1 MNRLLITA
9 DCSFTFQLKRID
21 IIAWP
26 KIISNG
32 IGLEVLNI
40 SKSSNS
46 NQEIESQIIDS
57 IVEHKEKDLIVMVL
71 WNDSFRLSTDLDINL
86 FEISFNSSML
96 LENERLSCGNPNQ
109 RGHERIAEMFID
121 QYLESIQPTQRFVY
135 E

>member
-32 IGLEVLNI
+32 IELEVLNI

>member
-32 IGLEVLNI
+32 IELEVLNI

-57 IVEHKEKDLIVMVL
+57 IVEHKEKDPIVMVL

>member
-32 IGLEVLNI
+32 IELEVLNI

-86 FEISFNSSML
+86 LEISFNSSML

>member
-57 IVEHKEKDLIVMVL
+57 IVEHKEKDPIVMVL

-96 LENERLSCGNPNQ
+96 LENESLSCGNPNQ

-121 QYLESIQPTQRFVY
+121 QYLKSIQPTQRFVY